1 LTVAVLLVCDFEEV
15 SGSQVPRVELF
26 KGNCSPCRIEL
37 LLQKLLVFDGM
48 GDFVAL
54 VAALFLIFAVLSR
67 SCPADLF
74 VLPAAL
80 LILFSEFIGLSPF
93 FPFKANFG

>member
-1 LTVAVLLVCDFEEV
+1 
-15 SGSQVPRVELF
+15 VPRVELF
-26 KGNCSPCRIEL
+26 KGDCGPRCVEL
-37 LLQKLLVFDGM
+37 LLQKLLVFDGV

-54 VAALFLIFAVLSR
+54 VAALFLIFAVLRRICS
-67 SCPADLF
+67 AKFL

-80 LILFSEFIGLSPF
+80 LILFSDFIGLGSF